1 MQRDPPDRLG
11 GSRDPALAPSPR
23 IDGHGMLRARFII
36 RVVIP
41 GPLSGLYSNSMTLG
55 ALAHSPSALEALP
68 PLTPGQ
74 AERLRA
80 LVDRQFAFVWRCL
93 SRAGVLEGDIDDVIQ
108 RVFLTASRKL
118 EEIRPGAE
126 RAFLYAVAS
135 REAGHLRRTHR
146 RRGEVGQEALLDR
159 STGALRPDEL
169 VGRRQALAQVR
180 AALDQMDEELRAVF
194 LLCDVEELSSGE
206 VAEALDI
213 PVGTVKSRLRRARE
227 AFAFKTRNLRAGG
240 ATS

>member
-1 MQRDPPDRLG
+1 MVTTILF
-11 GSRDPALAPSPR
+11 
-23 IDGHGMLRARFII
+23 IRF
-36 RVVIP
+36 VIP
-41 GPLSGLYSNSMTLG
+41 SEVPGLYTSSMTLS
-55 ALAHSPSALEALP
+55 ALAHSAPALETVT
-68 PLTPGQ
+68 PLTPSQ
-74 AERLRA
+74 AEGLRA
-80 LVDRQFAFVWRCL
+80 LVDRHFAFVWRCL
-93 SRAGVLEGDIDDVIQ
+93 SRAGVPEGDNDDVIQ

-118 EEIRPGAE
+118 DEIRPGAE

-169 VGRRQALAQVR
+169 VGRRQALAQVSSVIE
-180 AALDQMDEELRAVF
+180 QMDDELRAVF
-194 LLCDVEELSSGE
+194 LLCEVEELSSSE
-206 VAEALDI
+206 AAEALDI

-227 AFAFKTRNLRAGG
+227 AFATKTRNLRAGE